1 MKMQLI
7 IETEIDP
14 EVGSATFD
22 YIANDAELR
31 DLAGDQYGAASQIAA
46 SQIASRLRAFVTD
59 IVIHGRG
66 DGAAEHER

>member
-22 YIANDAELR
+22 YIANDEELR
-31 DLAGDQYGAASQIAA
+31 ALAGDEYGAASQVAA
-46 SQIASRLRAFVTD
+46 SQIASRLRAFATD
-59 IVIHGRG
+59 IVVHGRG
-66 DGAAEHER
+66 A